1 MKPFLKTTIVGSIL
15 TLGVIAVVYLGT
27 SSSRHFNSNG
37 DSMEVQ
43 RAEVF
48 ELIESFCSNN
58 GWRKEDIP
66 LVHSATLAGVSGSEV
81 PPDCEQDVFEFTLDG
96 EYLAV
101 FVYHQDGVALS
112 AHTAFFGGYSPSAN
126 KLFEALRAVVPTSS
140 KGGAAMVSWL
150 GEQDI
155 TPDR

>member
-1 MKPFLKTTIVGSIL
+1 MLI
-15 TLGVIAVVYLGT
+15 LGVVAVVYSGPD
-27 SSSRHFNSNG
+27 SPRHFNSNR
-37 DSMEVQ
+37 DSMGVQ
-43 RAEVF
+43 RAQIF
-48 ELIESFCSNN
+48 ELIESFRRNH
-58 GWRKEDIP
+58 GWSKEHIP
-66 LVHSATLAGVSGSEV
+66 VVGSVTLAGASGSEV
-81 PPDCEQDVFEFTLDG
+81 PPDCEQDVFEFTIDG

-150 GEQDI
+150 GESGK
-155 TPDR
+155 R